1 MKIFVAGASGAIG
14 TRLVPALVRNGHE
27 VVGTTRTTAK
37 TGRLRELGAEPVV
50 IDALDEVAVK
60 DAVASAEPD
69 VIVHELTAI
78 PEAIDPRKLDQQFV
92 QTNRLRT
99 VGTDHLLEAARA
111 VGVRRFVAQ
120 SFAAW
125 VYARTGGPVK
135 VETDPVATD
144 PAPSVRRTHAAL
156 MHVERLLQE
165 ATDLEGIV
173 LRYGGFY
180 GPGTSFSA
188 EAPMV
193 DMVRKR
199 RLPIV
204 GDGGGWWS
212 FIHIDDAAAATV
224 AAIERGQPGIYNVTD
239 DEPAPVSVWLPELAA
254 AIGAPRPRR
263 MPTWLARWF
272 IGETGVVMMTE
283 LRGASNEKAKREL
296 EWQPRFASWR
306 EGFRHGMG

>member
-1 MKIFVAGASGAIG
+1 VFRPQG
-14 TRLVPALVRNGHE
+14 E
-27 VVGTTRTTAK
+27 
-37 TGRLRELGAEPVV
+37 
-50 IDALDEVAVK
+50 DA
-60 DAVASAEPD
+60 
-69 VIVHELTAI
+69 AI
-78 PEAIDPRKLDQQFV
+78 PEAIDPRKLDQQFA
-92 QTNRLRT
+92 QTNLLRT

-111 VGVRRFVAQ
+111 AGVRRFVAQ

-144 PAPSVRRTHAAL
+144 PPPSVRRTHAAL
-156 MHVERLLQE
+156 MHVERSLQE

-193 DMVRKR
+193 DMVRKHR
-199 RLPIV
+199 MPIV

-224 AAIERGQPGIYNVTD
+224 AAIERVRPGIFNVTD
-239 DEPAPVSVWLPELAA
+239 DEPAPVVGVAPRARCSDRSTAASTDARLARTVVHRRDRRRDDDRAAGRLEREGEARAGVAA
-254 AIGAPRPRR
+254 AVR
-263 MPTWLARWF
+263 
-272 IGETGVVMMTE
+272 VV
-283 LRGASNEKAKREL
+283 A
-296 EWQPRFASWR
+296 
-306 EGFRHGMG
+306 

>member
-14 TRLVPALVRNGHE
+14 TRLVPALVNNGHE
-27 VVGTTRTTAK
+27 VVGTTRTPAK

-50 IDALDEVAVK
+50 MDALDEVAVK

-135 VETDPVATD
+135 VETDPVDTD
-144 PAPSVRRTHAAL
+144 PPPSVRRTHAAL
-156 MHVERLLQE
+156 MHVERALQG

-193 DMVRKR
+193 DMIRKR
-199 RLPIV
+199 RMPIV

-212 FIHIDDAAAATV
+212 FIHIEDAAAATV
-224 AAIERGQPGIYNVTD
+224 AAIERAQPGIYNVTD
-239 DEPAPVSVWLPELAA
+239 DEPAPVSVWLPDLAA

-296 EWQPRFASWR
+296 GWQPRFASWR
-306 EGFRHGMG
+306 EGFRRGMG